1 MRTMSQNKNAR
12 FWFLV
17 LIAALPVVFAAAM
30 MLGRYGISP
39 RAFWEAITGAEGREL
54 ERSILINLRLPRTLA
69 ALLVG
74 AALSV
79 SGLLYQEVFRNP
91 LVSPDLLGVS
101 GGAGTGAA
109 IAIVLGL
116 PMASVSIIAFIGGIA
131 AVGLT
136 YGISRIFRNR
146 SRMSLVLAGI
156 IVGGLANAALSI
168 VKYTADSEST
178 LASITFW
185 LMGSFEDTGVGQLG
199 ALFGF
204 IPVCLIASLIL
215 SWRVNVLAMGKEEAQ
230 TKGLDYK
237 LYVGIIIGIATLM
250 TAVSTAAAGTV
261 GWIGLVVPHI
271 VRRMG
276 GEDTA
281 RTVPLAALF
290 GAAFAVLADILSRV
304 FFAAELPL
312 SAITGSV
319 GTVIFVFMIW
329 KTRRDI
335 VYED

>member
-1 MRTMSQNKNAR
+1 MGRPSDPR
-12 FWFLV
+12 DV
-17 LIAALPVVFAAAM
+17 REDPLPCYNSF
-30 MLGRYGISP
+30 YS
-39 RAFWEAITGAEGREL
+39 
-54 ERSILINLRLPRTLA
+54 
-69 ALLVG
+69 
-74 AALSV
+74 
-79 SGLLYQEVFRNP
+79 
-91 LVSPDLLGVS
+91 
-101 GGAGTGAA
+101 GAA
-109 IAIVLGL
+109 IAIVMGL
-116 PMASVSIIAFIGGIA
+116 PMTFVSVSAFVTGIVT
-131 AVGLT
+131 VGLT
-136 YGISRIFRNR
+136 YGISWIFGGR

-185 LMGSFEDTGVGQLG
+185 LMGSFEDTDSGQLL

-204 IPVCLIASLIL
+204 IPVCLIAAWII

-271 VRRMG
+271 VRRMI
-276 GEDTA
+276 GENTE
-281 RTVPLAALF
+281 RTVPLTALF
-290 GAAFAVLADILSRV
+290 GAAFAAVADILSRT
-304 FFAAELPL
+304 FTAAELPL
-312 SAITGSV
+312 SAVTGSV
-319 GTVIFVFMIW
+319 GTIIFIVIISR
-329 KTRRDI
+329 RRDI